1 MNYTNLI
8 GETGLTGFTDIGSII
23 NKILPY
29 IFYGSGIAL
38 LIYLVFGGFQLMLSQ
53 GDPKAI
59 EGAKNKITGAVIGFV
74 IIFVAYWLVLLIG
87 RLLGITIF
95 ESIFT
100 NNPIPPI
107 RPH

>member
-1 MNYTNLI
+1 MYNSLVNT
-8 GETGLTGFTDIGSII
+8 TGLKTSFTDVASLV
-23 NKILPY
+23 NTLLPY
-29 IFYGSGIAL
+29 LFYGSGIAL
-38 LIYLVFGGFQLMLSQ
+38 LIYLVFGGIQLMLSQ
-53 GDPKAI
+53 GEPKAM

-87 RLLGITIF
+87 RILGIGVFENIF
-95 ESIFT
+95 A

>member
-1 MNYTNLI
+1 MNYSGLI
-8 GETGLTGFTDIGSII
+8 NQTGLKIDFTDIGSIVNI
-23 NKILPY
+23 LLPY

-74 IIFVAYWLVLLIG
+74 IIFVAYWLVLLVG
-87 RLLGITIF
+87 KLLGITMFEIIF
-95 ESIFT
+95 
-100 NNPIPPI
+100 
-107 RPH
+107 RK